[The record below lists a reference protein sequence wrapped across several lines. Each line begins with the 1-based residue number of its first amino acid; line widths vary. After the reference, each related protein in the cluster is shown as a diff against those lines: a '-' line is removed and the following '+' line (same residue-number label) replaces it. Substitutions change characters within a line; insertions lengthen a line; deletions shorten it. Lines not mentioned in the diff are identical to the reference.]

1 MSSNF
6 SQKQS
11 FNVYNYDRRNLLKFK
26 RNIPVRHLPTT
37 RDDVTVVWL
46 EDSQCSSLVENNAQ
60 LQTFAWIDHCSILFY
75 TNMTRCIK
83 YLKRVRSREYV
94 IIVIISYPIEAMH
107 KIIFRLRQYRIVQTI
122 YIVSSE
128 CNAIDYFS
136 SIIGNIAIFQDK
148 NSMLNQLELLINDIQ
163 EDKFETG
170 LFTTFDSNAKA
181 LKNIREE
188 PASFVWFHVFKGR

>member
-1 MSSNF
+1 
-6 SQKQS
+6 
-11 FNVYNYDRRNLLKFK
+11 
-26 RNIPVRHLPTT
+26 
-37 RDDVTVVWL
+37 
-46 EDSQCSSLVENNAQ
+46 
-60 LQTFAWIDHCSILFY
+60 
-75 TNMTRCIK
+75 
-83 YLKRVRSREYV
+83 
-94 IIVIISYPIEAMH
+94 
-107 KIIFRLRQYRIVQTI
+107 
-122 YIVSSE
+122 VSSE